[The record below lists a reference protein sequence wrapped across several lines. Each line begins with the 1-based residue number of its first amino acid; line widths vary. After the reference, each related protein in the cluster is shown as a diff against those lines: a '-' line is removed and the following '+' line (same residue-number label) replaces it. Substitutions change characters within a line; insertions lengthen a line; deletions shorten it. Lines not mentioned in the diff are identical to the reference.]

1 MPPLLEVEDLHV
13 SFKTIDGVVHAV
25 EGVSFSLDARKTLGV
40 VGESGSGKS
49 VTAQTIIG
57 LTRFPNATITG
68 RIIFDGRDLVTLSTE
83 ELRSVRGARI
93 AMIFQDPLSS
103 LHPFFKVG
111 HQIVE
116 AIRTHEDVSRE
127 LAKRRTIE
135 ALRSVG
141 IPSPEERFESFP
153 HEMSGGMRQRAMIAM
168 ALALRPDILIADE
181 PTTALDVTVQAQVLE
196 LIQALRDDFG
206 TAVILITHDRGVV
219 AQMADDVAVM
229 YAGRVLEQASRET
242 LFTEP
247 EHPYTWGLLQSI
259 PRLDAP
265 RSDKLSPIAG
275 SPPSLINVPRGCTF
289 HPRCPYAPPPAYET
303 EPPLAVS
310 QPGHLVRCH
319 LPVEE
324 RKRLWQS
331 LQQTHPALR

>member
-1 MPPLLEVEDLHV
+1 MALLEIQDLHV

-25 EGVSFSLDARKTLGV
+25 EGVSLSLEPRKTLGV

-49 VTAQTIIG
+49 VTAQTVIG

-68 RIIFDGRDLVTLSTE
+68 KILFDGRDLVTMPTD
-83 ELRSVRGARI
+83 ELRDVRGARI

-116 AIRTHEDVSRE
+116 AIRVHEDVSRDV
-127 LAKRRTIE
+127 ARKRTIE

-141 IPSPEERFESFP
+141 IPSPEERFDSFP

-206 TAVILITHDRGVV
+206 TAVILITHDLGVV
-219 AQMADDVAVM
+219 AQMCDDVAVM
-229 YAGRVLEQASRET
+229 YAGRVLEQAPRET
-242 LFTEP
+242 LFMRP

-265 RSDKLSPIAG
+265 RTDRLSPIAG
-275 SPPSLINVPRGCTF
+275 SPPSLINLPRGCKF
-289 HPRCPYAPPPAYET
+289 HPRCPYTPPPALET
-303 EPPLAVS
+303 EPELAPAE
-310 QPGHLVRCH
+310 PGHLVRCH

-324 RKRLWQS
+324 RRRLWQS
-331 LQQTHPALR
+331 LQQEHPALR

>member
-206 TAVILITHDRGVV
+206 TAVILITHDLGVV